1 MTDKPTVLIAED
13 EETIVESL
21 AFLME
26 KEGFSVRIATNG
38 QSAIDMIGQD
48 IPDMILL
55 DVMMPGRDGFDV
67 ARTIRA
73 NDQTKHVPIMML
85 TARTREIDR
94 RKGLELGVD
103 DFVTK
108 PFSTRDVVA
117 RVKALL
123 ARNLS
128 TAPTASPSSSPS
140 SSSSS

>member
-1 MTDKPTVLIAED
+1 MIAED

-26 KEGFSVRIATNG
+26 KEGFDVRIATNG
-38 QSAIDMIGQD
+38 QSAIDMISQE

-73 NDQTKHVPIMML
+73 NEQTKHIPILML

-117 RVKALL
+117 RIKALL
-123 ARNLS
+123 GRDNTS
-128 TAPTASPSSSPS
+128 T
-140 SSSSS
+140 

>member
-1 MTDKPTVLIAED
+1 MIAED

-128 TAPTASPSSSPS
+128 TATTASPSSTPS
-140 SSSSS
+140 SSS

>member
-26 KEGFSVRIATNG
+26 KEGFNVRIATNG
-38 QSAIDMIGQD
+38 QSAIDMISQYR
-48 IPDMILL
+48 PDMVLL

-67 ARTIRA
+67 ARTVRA
-73 NDQTKHVPIMML
+73 NSRTQHIPIMML

-123 ARNLS
+123 SNDTCGADQK
-128 TAPTASPSSSPS
+128 T
-140 SSSSS
+140 

>member
-128 TAPTASPSSSPS
+128 TATTASPSSTPS
-140 SSSSS
+140 SSS

>member
-26 KEGFSVRIATNG
+26 KEGFNVRIATNG
-38 QSAIDMIGQD
+38 QSAIDMISQYR
-48 IPDMILL
+48 PDMVLL

-67 ARTIRA
+67 ARTVRA
-73 NDQTKHVPIMML
+73 NSRTQHIPIMML

-123 ARNLS
+123 SNDTCSADQK
-128 TAPTASPSSSPS
+128 T
-140 SSSSS
+140 

>member
-26 KEGFSVRIATNG
+26 KEGFDVRIATNG
-38 QSAIDMIGQD
+38 QSAIDMISQE

-73 NDQTKHVPIMML
+73 NEQTKHIPILML

-117 RVKALL
+117 RIKALL
-123 ARNLS
+123 GRDNTS
-128 TAPTASPSSSPS
+128 T
-140 SSSSS
+140 

>member
-1 MTDKPTVLIAED
+1 VTDKPTVLIAED

-26 KEGFSVRIATNG
+26 KEGFTVSIATNG
-38 QSAIDMIGQD
+38 QSAIDIISRD

-55 DVMMPGRDGFDV
+55 DVMMPGRDGFEV
-67 ARTIRA
+67 ARSVRENTA
-73 NDQTKHVPIMML
+73 TKHIPIMML

-123 ARNLS
+123 GRR
-128 TAPTASPSSSPS
+128 TTTP
-140 SSSSS
+140 